1 MGAAND
7 ILTQLSD
14 ASRPI
19 SHRGLQRLSGLNA
32 NGLAALRQVWPSM
45 AVEQRRRIAR
55 TMVEMAED
63 DVELDFSAVF
73 RILLSDPDAEVRAA
87 AIDGLW
93 EDTDERLVEPL
104 LRFLQSDPSPSVR
117 AAAADSLGHFAL
129 VRSSKPGWSAILQRV
144 RTALLASFRN
154 REDPLN
160 TTQVRRNA
168 LESAALFADDE
179 EIASAIRDA
188 YTDTDPALRAAA
200 LRAMGSTFNA
210 SWESII
216 IGELDSPHPEL
227 RFEAARS
234 AGELWSHK
242 AVPRLAQM
250 IADPDPDVRRMAVWA
265 LGQIGG
271 KQAKAVL
278 ESLLHSPDETMREE
292 AEEALEELRF
302 TQETIEPPELP
313 LARKIT
319 PKKR

>member
-1 MGAAND
+1 MLD
-7 ILTQLSD
+7 DTFSELSD
-14 ASRPI
+14 TSRPI
-19 SHRGLQRLSGLNA
+19 SHRGLQRLSGLSGQA
-32 NGLAALRQVWPSM
+32 LAALRQAWPRIE
-45 AVEQRRRIAR
+45 VEHRRHLAH

-104 LRFLQSDPSPSVR
+104 LSFLQSDPSPLVR

-129 VRSSKPGWSAILQRV
+129 VRCASVRRPAAVQRV
-144 RTALLASFRN
+144 RAALLATFRN
-154 REDPLN
+154 RDDPLN
-160 TTQVRRNA
+160 TSQVRRNA
-168 LESAALFADDE
+168 LESAALFTDDE
-179 EIASAIRDA
+179 QIAAAIRDA
-188 YTDTDPALRAAA
+188 YADPDLALRAAA

-210 SWESII
+210 SWEGII
-216 IGELDSPHPEL
+216 VAELDSPHPEL

-234 AGELWSHK
+234 AGELWSRR
-242 AVPRLAQM
+242 AVPRLVQLV
-250 IADPDPDVRRMAVWA
+250 ADPDLDVCRMAVWA

-278 ESLLHSPDETMREE
+278 ESLLHSPDETIREE

-302 TQETIEPPELP
+302 GQETIEPPELP
-313 LARKIT
+313 RARSIT